1 MFKRG
6 LKCLPDATIHSAIAA
21 KRADAESK
29 RLRALATAWELE
41 SAEKHAILLQS
52 ILRDYGEQYLESK
65 EEASFFEK
73 VIVKRTPQ
81 QLEDDADFS
90 LAAYSDDLTAFQIAD
105 LQLDFM
111 EEVGSERG
119 LPLEDTQDSHDA
131 EYRLESCLDSILA
144 GPMTNFNT
152 TVSAAA

>member
-29 RLRALATAWELE
+29 HLRALATAWELE

-52 ILRDYGEQYLESK
+52 ILRDYGEQYLKSK

-119 LPLEDTQDSHDA
+119 LPLEDTQDSHDT

-152 TVSAAA
+152 TVSAAT

>member
-6 LKCLPDATIHSAIAA
+6 LKCLPDVTIHSAIAA

-52 ILRDYGEQYLESK
+52 ILRDYGQQYLESK
-65 EEASFFEK
+65 EEASFFER
-73 VIVKRTPQ
+73 VIVKRNLQ

-90 LAAYSDDLTAFQIAD
+90 LAAYSHDLTAFQIAD
-105 LQLDFM
+105 LQLDCM
-111 EEVGSERG
+111 EEVGSEWG
-119 LPLEDTQDSHDA
+119 LPLEDTQNSHDA
-131 EYRLESCLDSILA
+131 EYRLESCLNSILT
-144 GPMTNFNT
+144 GSMTNFNT
-152 TVSAAA
+152 RL